1 MEIKHVRDKKK
12 IEIRSFLYNI
22 NHLFVIASF
31 KLWIPNE
38 LAKVIDYL
46 WVEAIVVIKFR
57 KCILQANTVSR
68 PSWNMESQNAKT
80 TDKSARK

>member
-57 KCILQANTVSR
+57 KCILQANTLSR
-68 PSWNMESQNAKT
+68 LSRNMESPKAKT